1 MESFEV
7 AVVFGFGRAR
17 ALLAALILVL
27 VAAAPLWAAEVYGK
41 PLRGLSPVSVRDV
54 VANPGRYAGRDV
66 RVAGECA
73 GLEGK
78 PALRDGEAVLP
89 LVTDGSFQLPGR
101 LAGARLAAEGRVKQT
116 GGTVV
121 FVASGVEVTR

>member
-1 MESFEV
+1 MESPEV
-7 AVVFGFGRAR
+7 AAASGSGRAR
-17 ALLAALILVL
+17 AFLAALILSL
-27 VAAAPLWAAEVYGK
+27 VAAAPLQGAEVYGK
-41 PLRGLSPVSVRDV
+41 PLRGLSAVSVRDV

-66 RVAGECA
+66 RVAGENN
-73 GLEGK
+73 GSEGK

-101 LAGARLAAEGRVKQT
+101 LDGARLVAEGRAKQT
-116 GGTVV
+116 GGAVV